1 MRDWKIDVCRAV
13 AVLLIV
19 VLHAWGAASQYGVE
33 GTAEWALWKFV
44 GVNSVVGMY
53 SLFVVSGFLMFQ
65 VPGSKFQV
73 SSFRFQ
79 VWREKIWRR
88 VKRLVVPYVCW
99 NVVFVA
105 FFLAAGRLFPR
116 AGARVAEYGLDTWSG
131 ALAKIGG
138 FLTMPIDFPLWY
150 MRTIFVFALAAPV
163 VGLALRSRVGRW
175 IGLAV
180 VGGCYLAVDEL
191 KVLPNVQAYPAFAML
206 LWYAGGMIASAPP
219 VAGPSGA
226 FGGGYPTRG
235 ASGTVKAGLMEMFG
249 SRWWMVVGLAGF
261 ALDGLE
267 SAGVANWLSFNSRMI
282 LKAALF
288 LHFISKLSTLQTLN
302 PSNSQTLKLSN
313 LQTFKL
319 SNLSFFVYCGH
330 FLFCSV
336 WVHTLGPKLFG
347 MGTGCESLLMFAF
360 IVPGLALTIAVY
372 AAGRKFCPKVLRVFD
387 GRL

>member
-1 MRDWKIDVCRAV
+1 M
-13 AVLLIV
+13 
-19 VLHAWGAASQYGVE
+19 
-33 GTAEWALWKFV
+33 
-44 GVNSVVGMY
+44 
-53 SLFVVSGFLMFQ
+53 
-65 VPGSKFQV
+65 
-73 SSFRFQ
+73 
-79 VWREKIWRR
+79 
-88 VKRLVVPYVCW
+88 
-99 NVVFVA
+99 
-105 FFLAAGRLFPR
+105 FPR
-116 AGARVAEYGLDTWSG
+116 VGARVAEYGLDTWSG

-163 VGLALRSRVGRW
+163 VGFALRSRVGRW
-175 IGLAV
+175 IGLAA

-219 VAGPSGA
+219 VAGLSDA

-249 SRWWMVVGLAGF
+249 SRWWMVIGLAGF

-288 LHFISKLSTLQTLN
+288 LHLIS
-302 PSNSQTLKLSN
+302 KLSN

-336 WVHTLGPKLFG
+336 WVHLLGPKLAG
-347 MGTGCESLLMFAF
+347 MGTGCESALMFAF
-360 IVPGLALTIAVY
+360 IVPGLALTAAVY

-387 GRL
+387 GTM